1 MAKNPPIT
9 VVSAITS
16 PRNIDEEI
24 TAENGTIN
32 MNEEALPDPSRI
44 VVIK

>member
-1 MAKNPPIT
+1 MAKNPPII
-9 VVSAITS
+9 VVIAITS

>member
-9 VVSAITS
+9 VVSVITS

-32 MNEEALPDPSRI
+32 MNEEALPDHSRI

>member
-9 VVSAITS
+9 VVNEITS
-16 PRNIDEEI
+16 PRNKDEEI

-32 MNEEALPDPSRI
+32 INEDALPDPSRI

>member
-9 VVSAITS
+9 VVRAITS

-32 MNEEALPDPSRI
+32 MNEEAFPDPSRI